1 MFLVTVLFTENTTAV
16 FLHIQVQV
24 ACLLLALAKQVKTL
38 LSQFPAD
45 DPAKAGLKES
55 PAYRKVARLLE
66 PEEPG
71 AGVRR

>member
-1 MFLVTVLFTENTTAV
+1 MKKAISFLMASAAPGPSPSQDPE
-16 FLHIQVQV
+16 
-24 ACLLLALAKQVKTL
+24 LLALAKQVKTL

-45 DPAKAGLKES
+45 DPAMADLKES

-71 AGVRR
+71 AGARR